1 MPTTDN
7 HRVQVKSRRRTV
19 TAHTKPT
26 HVYKSDKILSVCT
39 VQSFAVLFAAV
50 LFTAVLFALV
60 AFDLE
65 ANRLVFPRY

>member
-1 MPTTDN
+1 MPMADN

-39 VQSFAVLFAAV
+39 VQSFAALFA
-50 LFTAVLFALV
+50 AVLFALV

-65 ANRLVFPRY
+65 ANLLVLPRY